1 MGYSFSDFLS
11 DITLPERTLQE
22 EFRGTI
28 KDAGSAVGGVIKD
41 TGSSLSGVFSSLSLP
56 LAVGGVA
63 FLFIMMSKK

>member
-1 MGYSFSDFLS
+1 MTYSFSDFLS
-11 DITLPERTLQE
+11 DLTLPTRELEQQFGSTL
-22 EFRGTI
+22 

>member
-28 KDAGSAVGGVIKD
+28 KDAGSVVGGVISQ
-41 TGSSLSGVFSSLSLP
+41 TGTSLSGVFSSLSLP